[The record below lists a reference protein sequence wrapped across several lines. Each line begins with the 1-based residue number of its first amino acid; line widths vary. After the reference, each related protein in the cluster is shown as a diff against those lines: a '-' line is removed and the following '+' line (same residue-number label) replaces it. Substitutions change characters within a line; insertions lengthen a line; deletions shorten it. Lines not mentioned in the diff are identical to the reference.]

1 MSIKTKV
8 SSQGRTVIPVE
19 IREKLGVREGEEV
32 EWALEGEVIVV
43 RVVREEKTPDEIME
57 YFKNH
62 LVEIEASRSKSVP
75 ADMKKRMMD
84 EWARRKLGLTP

>member
-1 MSIKTKV
+1 MTSKTKV

-19 IREKLGVREGEEV
+19 IREKLGIREGEEV
-32 EWALEGEVIVV
+32 EWALEGGVIVV
-43 RVVREEKTPDEIME
+43 RPVREEKAPDETME

-62 LVEIEASRSKSVP
+62 LVEIKAIPSKATP
-75 ADMKKRMMD
+75 TDLKKRMMN